1 MTIKETIKRI
11 IFENN
16 DLYFPYFDDHFY
28 ILNTE
33 NKEKRISGMTLAVLL
48 SYERDPSG
56 SILFIRNGSSE
67 QGAPDHYKIKI
78 YLNSIGFDPLQLT
91 SDITEVDLSDIDSFK
106 KKTEGKNYSL
116 IIVEDIDSYK
126 DGDDAGKFEAVA
138 ALHAK
143 RVLMTAGPDFDPG
156 LEEDD
161 GFDDY
166 DSSKY
171 EILKRGKYKDSICGE
186 VYYNNRYTKYKGII
200 NAVMDVLG
208 LEKDDPFRKTLLDDD
223 SAIYMTGDQ
232 LFSLSQQGDS
242 SRILDNLTETW
253 GDLFE
258 NYANNCEISDRKQL
272 FIEFLKWAQQVT
284 IISEGRYL
292 INNYSIYDVLSITNE
307 DRFME
312 VLGLVGFSD
321 EDRERILANYEK
333 YRD

>member
-1 MTIKETIKRI
+1 
-11 IFENN
+11 
-16 DLYFPYFDDHFY
+16 
-28 ILNTE
+28 
-33 NKEKRISGMTLAVLL
+33 
-48 SYERDPSG
+48 
-56 SILFIRNGSSE
+56 
-67 QGAPDHYKIKI
+67 
-78 YLNSIGFDPLQLT
+78 
-91 SDITEVDLSDIDSFK
+91 
-106 KKTEGKNYSL
+106 
-116 IIVEDIDSYK
+116 
-126 DGDDAGKFEAVA
+126 
-138 ALHAK
+138 
-143 RVLMTAGPDFDPG
+143 
-156 LEEDD
+156 
-161 GFDDY
+161 
-166 DSSKY
+166 
-171 EILKRGKYKDSICGE
+171 
-186 VYYNNRYTKYKGII
+186 
-200 NAVMDVLG
+200 MDVLG